1 MKLSHR
7 YTRTY
12 ATITFFVLSVGF
24 TIIYIAVKRGTTQS
38 AIGKLEK
45 LNHLIAEQIKTGRD
59 YSQHPARRRATILV
73 TKAAPG
79 GTSDEVVVE
88 KNYVW
93 DPELQANVNKMFVT
107 TYHTIAG
114 LNYAITTNTS
124 IIITDNQY
132 FIGILMTFA
141 WIFVFLMAIVV
152 ILSEVLSR
160 YLLTPFNHAL
170 DEMHEFQLNQN
181 KTIQLKETKTQEFR
195 QLNKLLMEMTTNAK
209 KDYTVLKE
217 FTEHASHELQT
228 PLAAIKAKIEY
239 LMESELNEQ
248 QLFQLSSMHD
258 ELERLSKINRSLV
271 TLAKLEN
278 YEHVDKSLI
287 NFSNTVLDV
296 LNAFIDQIK
305 MKGLS
310 LEQRIDKEVY
320 VAIDA
325 SLALLLVKNL
335 ISNATRH
342 NIPNG
347 IIDVELNATR
357 LIIKNTGD
365 APTVPTEE
373 LFERFKRG
381 NSSVN
386 SIGIGLAIVKKIA
399 SLYHHHLSYTYEN
412 GWHCIEIVF

>member
-7 YTRTY
+7 YTRAY

-24 TIIYIAVKRGTTQS
+24 TIIYIVVKRGTTQS

-45 LNHLIAEQIKTGRD
+45 LNHIIAEQIKAGQD
-59 YSQHPARRRATILV
+59 YSRHPARRRATILISR
-73 TKAAPG
+73 TAPN
-79 GTSDEVVVE
+79 GTGDEVIVE

-93 DPELQANVNKMFVT
+93 DPELQANVNKIFVT
-107 TYHTIAG
+107 TYHTIGG
-114 LNYAITTNTS
+114 LHYVITTNTS
-124 IIITDNQY
+124 LIITDNQY

-170 DEMHEFQLNQN
+170 GEMHEFQLNQN
-181 KTIQLKETKTQEFR
+181 KTIQLQDTKTQEFR
-195 QLNKLLMEMTTNAK
+195 QLNKLLVEMTTNAK

-228 PLAAIKAKIEY
+228 PLAAIKAKIES

-248 QLFQLSSMHD
+248 QLIQLSSMHD
-258 ELERLSKINRSLV
+258 ELERLSKVNRSLV

-278 YEHVDKSLI
+278 YEYVDKSLI
-287 NFSNTVLDV
+287 NFSNIVLDV
-296 LNAFIDQIK
+296 LNAFLDQIK

-310 LEQRIDKEVY
+310 LEQRIGKEVN

-347 IIDVELNATR
+347 SIDIALNATH
-357 LIIKNTGD
+357 LTIKNTGD
-365 APTVPTEE
+365 APAVPTEE
-373 LFERFKRG
+373 LFKRFKRG
-381 NSSVN
+381 NNSVN

-399 SLYHHHLSYTYEN
+399 SLYHHRLSYTYEN
-412 GWHCIEIVF
+412 GWHCIEIAF